1 MNPIS
6 AYKIAKQIYNACMA
20 HKRNNGIEF
29 SHNIN
34 VIKYIASA
42 IIVRNH
48 FKTRFN
54 TLKYNNVKV
63 PQDQYHYSVNLFISE
78 MDTKEY
84 IKLLQSS
91 FINAIDNRRKIIYQ
105 ITIHLIKTFTVRY
118 IVDNYL
124 YKTIG
129 TDSEFLAI
137 FGKEKFYIQDLVP
150 TLELIEDSFIG
161 TRKFNVRYDNYYIV
175 SVYPNKVFNFDEY
188 ERLCKSSINFIIND
202 HNPDWKP
209 IPVKSSNLYLVFHP
223 NAHTAYLYK
232 QRKRGYKF
240 IKSIYKG
247 KR

>member
-91 FINAIDNRRKIIYQ
+91 FINTIDNKRKIIYQ

-150 TLELIEDSFIG
+150 TLDLIEDSFIG
-161 TRKFNVRYDNYYIV
+161 TRKFNMRYDGYYIT
-175 SVYPNKVFNFDEY
+175 SVDSCEILDFSTY
-188 ERLCKSSINFIIND
+188 ESHCKSSVNFMIKD
-202 HNPDWKP
+202 HDPDWKP
-209 IPVKSSNLYLVFHP
+209 IPVTSGNLYLVFHP
-223 NAHTAYLYK
+223 NSYTAYLYK

-240 IKSIYKG
+240 IKCIYKG